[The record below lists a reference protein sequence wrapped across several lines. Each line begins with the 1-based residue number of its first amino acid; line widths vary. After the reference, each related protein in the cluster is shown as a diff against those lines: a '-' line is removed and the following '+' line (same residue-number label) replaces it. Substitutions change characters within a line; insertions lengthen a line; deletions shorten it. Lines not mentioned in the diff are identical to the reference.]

1 MVAQTPPKTQAREAC
16 PRCGARCLASLEEGC
31 VFCFSC
37 GEVYVGVTRRD
48 AVDAEVYV
56 GVTRRDAVDAAL
68 VSQRERPL
76 SAADVALLGY
86 VVLHPGLGLRDF
98 ADSMAGLGRGY
109 NVINNALSNL
119 IVRGLV
125 YRVYRERER
134 AVRQA
139 RGAMESPANE
149 IRRLAAY
156 WPEAAAHDYLERLR
170 EREAVA

>member
-37 GEVYVGVTRRD
+37 G
-48 AVDAEVYV
+48 EVYV

-134 AVRQA
+134 AGRQA